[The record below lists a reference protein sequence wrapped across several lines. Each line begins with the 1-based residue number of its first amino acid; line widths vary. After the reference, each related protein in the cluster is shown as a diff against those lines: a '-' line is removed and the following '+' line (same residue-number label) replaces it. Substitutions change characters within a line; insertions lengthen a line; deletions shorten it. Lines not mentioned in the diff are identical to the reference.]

1 MTPEPPAPAKNTTLA
16 DTPATPP
23 SMEGK
28 QLALQD
34 ADSMQTE
41 WYWWHFLLLLS
52 LLGPILAPAFR
63 ASGIAP
69 FTTAANVMYWLGTL
83 ISPSPSTA
91 ILLFGQPMAVPPLW
105 YSALIAITIC
115 ALSYPSPRRF
125 WARLARIPWYWR
137 FGLVLLLIIPWLL
150 LYQLDDGHA
159 AQLLQ
164 LIMLFVGLVG
174 GMGIALLGHLLGTL
188 LAKPAEHAETLC

>member
-1 MTPEPPAPAKNTTLA
+1 MTPKPPAQNSPLA
-16 DTPATPP
+16 DTPART
-23 SMEGK
+23 SSLQED

-34 ADSMQTE
+34 ADSVQIE
-41 WYWWHFLLLLS
+41 WYWWHILLLLS
-52 LLGPILAPAFR
+52 LLGPILAPTFR

-69 FTTAANVMYWLGTL
+69 FTTAANVIYWLGNL
-83 ISPSPSTA
+83 ISPNPSTA

-125 WARLARIPWYWR
+125 WTLLACIPWYWR

-150 LYQLDDGHA
+150 FYRLDDGHA

-174 GMGIALLGHLLGTL
+174 GTGVALLAHMLGTL
-188 LAKPAEHAETLC
+188 LAKPAQHTDDLP